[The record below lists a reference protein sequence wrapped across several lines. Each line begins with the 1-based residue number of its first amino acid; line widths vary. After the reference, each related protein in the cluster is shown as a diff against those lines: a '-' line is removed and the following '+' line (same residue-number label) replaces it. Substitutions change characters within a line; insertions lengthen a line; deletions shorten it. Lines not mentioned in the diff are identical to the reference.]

1 MDKKLNKNEIIKLI
15 SLYRCNDCL
24 WNMNS
29 NLYRRNDLKMK
40 AYEDIALQMG
50 MPTDVVKKKI
60 RNLRSTYIGEKNKMY
75 KKSGSETEEVY
86 RPTLFWFEEMRFLD
100 ASIAVR
106 TSIDNSEQN
115 IENLREFEDH
125 SDEISNITSKNVS
138 KRPRKDEEES
148 KFDSALNKLMD
159 LGDKENEFTAFGA
172 SLGFQLQKFPEE
184 DAYQLMGEIQNL
196 LVQRKLYNMRQN
208 KFRPISVE
216 GSRYNSTEVTSSL
229 NGRSSK
235 PLQASTP
242 RSTSNVDILSCAIS
256 NAGIENDVF

>member
-1 MDKKLNKNEIIKLI
+1 
-15 SLYRCNDCL
+15 
-24 WNMNS
+24 MNS

-75 KKSGSETEEVY
+75 KKSGSGTEEVY

-159 LGDKENEFTAFGA
+159 LGYKENEFTAFGA

-184 DAYQLMGEIQNL
+184 DAYQLSSRHI
-196 LVQRKLYNMRQN
+196 RR
-208 KFRPISVE
+208 VE
-216 GSRYNSTEVTSSL
+216 HCVT
-229 NGRSSK
+229 
-235 PLQASTP
+235 T
-242 RSTSNVDILSCAIS
+242 TT
-256 NAGIENDVF
+256 